1 MKERPILFSGAMVR
15 AILDGRK
22 TQTRRIVKPQPVNK
36 AVNKVDP
43 DEWTFAG
50 TQTLPHGEFS
60 LGFENQP
67 LNKHMRVRCPY
78 GKPSDRLWVRE
89 TWQALTEPNPSYLIA
104 EKPQPGDDIRYRATE
119 PETWIPALPWR
130 PSIHMPR
137 WACRLVLEITD
148 VRVERLQDISR
159 QDALAEGIDMSAPQ
173 VASLVEEYRP
183 VIAFAGLWESINAK
197 RAPWKSN
204 PWVWVIEF
212 EEIEA

>member
-1 MKERPILFSGAMVR
+1 MKEHPILFSDTMVR
-15 AILDGRK
+15 AILAGSK
-22 TQTRRIVKPQPVNK
+22 TQTRRIVKPQPLWVYDDTIPVK
-36 AVNKVDP
+36 TQDADP
-43 DEWTFAG
+43 KGAI
-50 TQTLPHGEFS
+50 
-60 LGFENQP
+60 
-67 LNKHMRVRCPY
+67 RCPY
-78 GKPSDRLWVRE
+78 GVPGDRLWVRE
-89 TWQALTEPNPSYLIA
+89 TWQALTEPNPSHLIA